1 MRILAILNRIMKV
14 EDMGLNLMKKAKAG
28 MPKTKIHIHLKTKV
42 IAHLT
47 KIITIKAI
55 EIYNKNNKDRKD
67 RKEQKKQI
75 KI

>member
-1 MRILAILNRIMKV
+1 MRILVILNRTMKV
-14 EDMGLNLMKKAKAG
+14 EDMGLNLMNKAKAG
-28 MPKTKIHIHLKTKV
+28 MSKTKIHIHLKIKV
-42 IAHLT
+42 VAHLT

-55 EIYNKNNKDRKD
+55 EIYNKNNKDHKG